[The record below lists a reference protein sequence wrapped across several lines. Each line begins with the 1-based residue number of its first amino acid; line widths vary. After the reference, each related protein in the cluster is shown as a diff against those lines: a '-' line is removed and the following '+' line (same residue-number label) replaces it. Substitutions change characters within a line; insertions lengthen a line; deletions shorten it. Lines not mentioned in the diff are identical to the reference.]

1 MDSVGDCV
9 TLCVFTGQCGN
20 CCDSS
25 HCLLVEE
32 EQKQQTADRQVARH
46 VLLVLL
52 LTVSLVAVSINVP
65 SAALN
70 AYFASIKYIF
80 S

>member
-1 MDSVGDCV
+1 MVSERAV
-9 TLCVFTGQCGN
+9 TVRTGQCGT

-46 VLLVLL
+46 VLLCLL
-52 LTVSLVAVSINVP
+52 LAVSLLAVSINNV
-65 SAALN
+65 SV
-70 AYFASIKYIF
+70 IT
-80 S
+80 